1 VIPPLCRGADAPL
14 SYKQCSQTQSTPRR
28 DGDAERIGQHCRPC
42 AARPSGER
50 CPAEVLVGQPRLMG
64 SRIDSVFSVTP
75 LCRCRSVHHAGPPL
89 TAPCSLLPAP
99 CTPPPAPRVRKE
111 NIFSPKPGTHPKFSR
126 QENIFRRLAPPL
138 PGRFQSE
145 ISRGAARKCVART
158 GAKPVAFCPQK
169 KSRNFCLA
177 RWISI

>member
-1 VIPPLCRGADAPL
+1 VIPPVPRSDAPP
-14 SYKQCSQTQSTPRR
+14 SYKQRSQTQSTPRR

-50 CPAEVLVGQPRLMG
+50 CPAEVLVGQPRPMG

-89 TAPCSLLPAP
+89 TAPCSRSPRPAP
-99 CTPPPAPRVRKE
+99 LVRKE